1 MLTPRERLL
10 AAVAAIPE
18 DQLRGGGLPPC
29 TISTAADPA
38 AADDLRVHFDF
49 RVCMGVKVYPE
60 DSADEMR
67 VILLAGLQAARRLVG
82 RVIQEGAAP

>member
-18 DQLRGGGLPPC
+18 DQLRGDGLAPC

-38 AADDLRVHFDF
+38 ASDDLRVHLDF
-49 RVCMGVKVYPE
+49 RVCVGVKVYPE
-60 DSADEMR
+60 ESADEMYA
-67 VILLAGLQAARRLVG
+67 ILLDSIRRARELFDRLPSKGVT
-82 RVIQEGAAP
+82 P

>member
-49 RVCMGVKVYPE
+49 RVCMGVKLYPE
-60 DSADEMR
+60 ESVDEMR
-67 VILLAGLQAARRLVG
+67 NNILAGCQTARAIVGYFLQEVCHD
-82 RVIQEGAAP
+82 